1 MRESIGG
8 FSTHPRREHDT
19 SRQVQMTRS
28 DGRVA
33 RGYRMPAEWEPH
45 RATWLVWPH
54 NRADFEVKTTA
65 VEWCYTEIIRH
76 LITSERVALVV
87 HDARVERR
95 ARRRL
100 TQSDVDDSQ
109 IEWHRIPTDRA
120 WIRDSGPIF
129 VTRAAGRRDRVAA
142 TDWRFNGWARYRAWR
157 RDNAL
162 PRHISER
169 LDVPRFEISGPD
181 GRFVLEGGSIDVN
194 GDGLL
199 LTTEECLLSSV
210 QARNPGVSRA
220 DIESVLSG
228 ALGVKRVLWLG
239 RGIVG
244 DDTHGH
250 VDDIARFVAPSTV
263 VAAVETDPTDENYTA
278 LRDNRNKLAKMSAMD
293 GTKLTIVPLP
303 MPRPIY
309 FEQQR
314 LPASYTNFYIANRV
328 VLVPTFND
336 PADRIAL
343 ARLARVFTTREVIGI
358 HAVDLVLGLG
368 TIHCLTQ
375 QEPMPSSPW

>member
-1 MRESIGG
+1 
-8 FSTHPRREHDT
+8 
-19 SRQVQMTRS
+19 MTRS
-28 DGRVA
+28 DGRVV

-65 VEWCYTEIIRH
+65 VEWCYAEIIRH

-129 VTRAAGRRDRVAA
+129 VTRATGRRDRVAA

-169 LDVPRFEISGPD
+169 LDVPRFEISGPH
-181 GRFVLEGGSIDVN
+181 GRFLLEGGSIDVN

-293 GTKLTIVPLP
+293 GTKLTIIPLP

-309 FEQQR
+309 FEQER

-375 QEPMPSSPW
+375 QEPDA